1 MTDAELDKYRDD
13 AAIMRMVE
21 SMKSRGIE
29 FEIKESTDPDTGELR
44 RAVLVTKV
52 PEVEKKAMEFFTD
65 KGLPIPGAD
74 KLKERY
80 NKELEAL
87 NKKSETGT
95 CLPCQKGALVREY
108 LPMVRKLVEANDKLR
123 ESAANEAIKIIESK
137 SAAKSQYTTI
147 KEEGDNKD
155 GMHNTNTG
163 SVELSGSNAKSG
175 SRTKASE
182 GVLRRAKHYF
192 EKVFSFGKRKTEEG

>member
-1 MTDAELDKYRDD
+1 MTDAELDRYRDD

-44 RAVLVTKV
+44 RAVIVTKI

-74 KLKERY
+74 KLKDRF
-80 NKELEAL
+80 NKELDML
-87 NKKSETGT
+87 NKKSDTGT
-95 CLPCQKGALVREY
+95 CMPCQKGALVREY
-108 LPMVRKLVEANDKLR
+108 LPMVRKLIEANDKLR
-123 ESAANEAIKIIESK
+123 ETATNEAIKAMKPTE
-137 SAAKSQYTTI
+137 SQYTTI
-147 KEEGDNKD
+147 KEEGNNND
-155 GMHNTNTG
+155 GVYNTNTRII
-163 SVELSGSNAKSG
+163 ELSGPNAKSG
-175 SRTKASE
+175 GRTKASE